1 MSRKIM
7 DKIGDLQ
14 EKYEK
19 YLPESIRDDAEAIEY
34 SLAYNGV
41 YEDATAHGLAE
52 LNKVQELAADIVLW
66 TVEMFEA
73 WEEGEL
79 EEGDK
84 E

>member
-34 SLAYNGV
+34 SLAGI
-41 YEDATAHGLAE
+41 YEDELPE
-52 LNKVQELAADIVLW
+52 LNEVQELAADIVLW

-79 EEGDK
+79 EEG
-84 E
+84 EEE